1 MYIKDIQRFEDNR
14 YRARAYMSYIL
25 TRNLPNKLP
34 DIHLETIKT
43 ALDKI
48 AHEVVVFDALYI
60 LDISGMQIE
69 NAISLNKA
77 HEIGQ
82 GEDRSTRSYFYRAVK
97 LRRCVLSDLIL
108 RF

>member
-43 ALDKI
+43 A
-48 AHEVVVFDALYI
+48 VRGI
-60 LDISGMQIE
+60 LKRTC
-69 NAISLNKA
+69 N
-77 HEIGQ
+77 
-82 GEDRSTRSYFYRAVK
+82 YPK
-97 LRRCVLSDLIL
+97 L
-108 RF
+108 F

>member
-48 AHEVVVFDALYI
+48 AHEVVVFDALYF
-60 LDISGMQIE
+60 
-69 NAISLNKA
+69 
-77 HEIGQ
+77 
-82 GEDRSTRSYFYRAVK
+82 RYFRYANRK
-97 LRRCVLSDLIL
+97 CY
-108 RF
+108 FFK